1 MDARTTFMLAVGMVI
16 LLLLGFCAAP
26 KLGSTVGALHR
37 APAGSSLA
45 ETYLPPVPGP
55 EATALDLER
64 SLETAGLRPTGAR
77 LPD

>member
-45 ETYLPPVPGP
+45 EIYLPPVLGP
-55 EATALDLER
+55 EATALDVDR

>member
-1 MDARTTFMLAVGMVI
+1 MLAVGMVI

-45 ETYLPPVPGP
+45 ETYLSQVFGA
-55 EATALDLER
+55 EATALDVDR
-64 SLETAGLRPTGAR
+64 SRETAGLRPSGAR

>member
-1 MDARTTFMLAVGMVI
+1 MLAVGMVI

-26 KLGSTVGALHR
+26 KLGGIVGALHR

-45 ETYLPPVPGP
+45 ETYLPPILRL
-55 EATALDLER
+55 EATVFDLER
-64 SLETAGLRPTGAR
+64 SLETAGLRPTGAW

>member
-1 MDARTTFMLAVGMVI
+1 MLAVGMVI

-45 ETYLPPVPGP
+45 ETYLPPILRL
-55 EATALDLER
+55 EATVFDLER
-64 SLETAGLRPTGAR
+64 SLETAGLRPTGAW